1 MQSGILAFIHFAVLI
16 LKFFPGVTRC
26 IRHRHF
32 SALTFT
38 LVEFQEAQCFYM
50 LSFQFAALTAL
61 VAGPQ
66 LYEATS
72 LAQLTSNTSTV
83 KAVALMGVLPITHGL
98 WILHRVDLHS
108 WYISLWSAITIVVSS
123 VTLHLCKM
131 EPRVANLQSIATAS
145 HLDKCGYHPP
155 PLIYCRSHS
164 DYYFSAMTLI
174 FFGVTDDILN
184 FVCIGI
190 YGILALQRL
199 ALYPKRWLN
208 RKPSFQATYHRAYPW
223 LVSKRARFVS
233 RTLTA
238 IIEII
243 LLSSN
248 FFYIF
253 GIVALSLPTIAF
265 SSWSFGQIIAVA
277 IWAPL
282 ISKYLYWCFFGSNS
296 YSAIRFPYPYRI
308 SRAQAINNEHHPN

>member
-1 MQSGILAFIHFAVLI
+1 MQSGILVFIQFAVLI
-16 LKFFPGVTRC
+16 LKFFPKVTRC
-26 IRHRHF
+26 IRHHYF
-32 SALTFT
+32 SALKFT
-38 LVEFQEAQCFYM
+38 LVEFQEAQCFYI
-50 LSFQFAALTAL
+50 LSFQAAALTAL

-66 LYEATS
+66 LYEATN
-72 LAQLTSNTSTV
+72 LAQLTSNTSMA

-123 VTLHLCKM
+123 VTLHLSKM
-131 EPRVANLQSIATAS
+131 EPIATNLLGIATAS

-190 YGILALQRL
+190 YGILVLQRL
-199 ALYPKRWLN
+199 APYPRRWLN
-208 RKPSFQATYHRAYPW
+208 RKPWFQATYHLAHPW
-223 LVSKRARFVS
+223 LVSKRTRFVS
-233 RTLTA
+233 RTLTV
-238 IIEII
+238 IIEIL

-253 GIVALSLPTIAF
+253 GIVALSLPTIAID
-265 SSWSFGQIIAVA
+265 SWSFGQIIAVA
-277 IWAPL
+277 IWAP
-282 ISKYLYWCFFGSNS
+282 IINKCLYWCFFGTDS
-296 YSAIRFPYPYRI
+296 YSAIRLPYPYRMI
-308 SRAQAINNEHHPN
+308 RVNAINEEHHPN